1 MERDQTV
8 TLQQLSDSAKQN
20 TVAIFAKFY
29 IREFQHANLEI
40 LSSYPVD
47 AEIGEL
53 NHFLA
58 MNSSFHPNQLFEL
71 LVQDY
76 HAYLYRVLMSLELRF
91 RANGTPSFGDWT
103 NWYEQKYE
111 AVMVEE

>member
-20 TVAIFAKFY
+20 AVAIFAKFY

-76 HAYLYRVLMSLELRF
+76 HSYLYRVLMSLEIRF
-91 RANGTPSFGDWT
+91 RENGTPSFGDWT